1 MARPLKR
8 GLDYF
13 PVCKPHRISLSR
25 LGSYDERVR
34 YKAYR
39 NISSSFIKRKD
50 VRLYVLNRDNNK
62 CQLCGSTDNLQIDH
76 IISVFL
82 ASGSRMSIYELNSSG
97 NLRTLCNKC
106 NASKSPNY

>member
-1 MARPLKR
+1 MAAILKI
-8 GLDYF
+8 GFDFF
-13 PVCKPHRISLSR
+13 PRCKPQRISLSR
-25 LGSYDERVR
+25 LDSHDQRVR

-62 CQLCGSTDNLQIDH
+62 CQLCGSADNLQIDH

-82 ASGSRMSIYELNSSG
+82 ASGSRMSIYKLNSSG